1 MPALLLALVA
11 GTSAATL
18 VINTDGSG
26 DHTDIQQAIQAA
38 SDGDTL
44 LVTSSPWTVNLDFL
58 DKSLHL
64 SAWETVELQ
73 AADAS
78 LPVISLSSSDND
90 GSSIE
95 GFSFQGLTG
104 VGILIDGASVTLS
117 DLQFTGFGETEGGA
131 LWIDGGD
138 VTGSDLVFAD
148 GSGEY
153 GGFVWSNQ
161 AVLQFDNPVFSG
173 GSAIQG
179 GALYGAETHLTLIG
193 ATLEDNYASDDGGA
207 AYMVNGS
214 EVVDQDS
221 TWSRNTAGDDG
232 GAIYIDSE
240 EGGTDAPGH
249 LQITGSLFENG
260 IVEGSGAALYVRKLV
275 TLDIQGALFR
285 DQYAKSSG
293 GAIYIHDSKGASSLV
308 QTTFENNQSRYGQGG
323 AFYGSWNN
331 ELTIEDSLFDG
342 NQSSSTGGAV
352 SHRIKSPLT
361 VRGTTFTDNI
371 SGRMGGGLWVEQL
384 YRDEYDLLV
393 EESLFVGNV
402 AELGGAGLAAKEG
415 AWVRIADTR
424 FEENRVESTGPGGG
438 VFLLQNAILEV
449 ERNWFVGN
457 SSTWGGG
464 AYTEENE
471 TDSESELELVSQET
485 WRGNVFVEN
494 RASYGGGLAT
504 YAAGFF
510 SFTNNSLVRNQ
521 ATEAG
526 AALHLQAS
534 SADVRNN
541 LIAFSPYGAAVHV
554 GDELTLALS
563 DFSFNSWYGNVDG
576 NTTED
581 WGLEENGVLEDPEL
595 VGSIS
600 LAGPSNDMLLLTL
613 SSPLRD
619 AGDPEIEDANGTR
632 SDIGYAGGP
641 TFESRDADLDGYPTQ
656 YDCDD
661 ANTEVHPE
669 AQETWYDGV
678 NQDCSTGS
686 DFDADGDDA
695 DSEDHGGVDCNDAD
709 PEIQDGCENSSDTND
724 NPEDDGS
731 KNQESAG
738 GCGCDTPVGPTPTLL
753 LAVLAAL
760 WIRRREAPAPARI
773 PARVPPDPSRQGQ
786 GALPRNWR
794 L

>member
-1 MPALLLALVA
+1 VHFLLLALVS

-18 VINTDGSG
+18 VINADGAG

-64 SAWETVELQ
+64 SAWEAVELQ
-73 AADAS
+73 AADES

-90 GSSIE
+90 GSTVE

-104 VGILIDGASVTLS
+104 IGILIDGASVALS

-131 LWIDGGD
+131 LWIQRAE
-138 VTGSDLVFAD
+138 VTGSDLSFSD
-148 GSGEY
+148 GGGEY

-161 AVLQFDNPVFSG
+161 AVLQFENGFFSG

-179 GALYGAETHLTLIG
+179 GAFYGAETHLTLIG

-221 TWSRNTAGDDG
+221 TWSRNIAFDDG

-240 EGGTDAPGH
+240 EGGTISPGH
-249 LQITGSLFENG
+249 LQLTGSLFENG
-260 IVEGSGAALYVRKLV
+260 IADGSGAALYARKMV
-275 TLDIQGALFR
+275 TMEVQGATFR

-293 GAIYIHDSKGASSLV
+293 GAIYLYDSKGSSSLV
-308 QTTFENNQSRYGQGG
+308 QTTFENNQSRYGHGG

-342 NQSSSTGGAV
+342 NQARTGGAV

-361 VRGTTFTDNI
+361 VRGTTFTDNQ
-371 SGRMGGGLWVEQL
+371 SERMGGGLWVEQQ

-393 EESLFVGNV
+393 EESLFAGNV
-402 AELGGAGLAAKEG
+402 AGLGGAGLAAKEG
-415 AWVRIADTR
+415 ARVRIADTR

-438 VFLLQNAILEV
+438 VFLIQNAILEV
-449 ERNWFVGN
+449 ERCWFVGN

-485 WRGNVFVEN
+485 WRGNVFMEN
-494 RASYGGGLAT
+494 RAGSGGGLAA
-504 YAAGFF
+504 YAAGFLE
-510 SFTNNSLVRNQ
+510 FTNNSLARNQ
-521 ATEAG
+521 ATESG
-526 AALHLQAS
+526 AALHLHS
-534 SADVRNN
+534 TSAEVRNN
-541 LIAFSPYGAAVHV
+541 LIAFSPYGTAVHV

-563 DFSFNSWYGNVDG
+563 DFSFNSWFGNVDG
-576 NTTED
+576 NTAED
-581 WGLEENGVLEDPEL
+581 WGLEENGVLEDPKL
-595 VGSIS
+595 VGSIPLS
-600 LAGPSNDMLLLTL
+600 GPSNDMLLLTV

-641 TFESRDADLDGYPTQ
+641 TFESQDADLDGYPTQ

-661 ANTEVHPE
+661 VNAEVHPE
-669 AQETWYDGV
+669 AQENWYDGV

-695 DSEDHGGVDCNDAD
+695 DSEDHGGLDCDDAD
-709 PEIQDGCENSSDTND
+709 SAVQEGCEDQAEPGDGPGS
-724 NPEDDGS
+724 DGS
-731 KNQESAG
+731 KDQETAG

-760 WIRRREAPAPARI
+760 WIRRREAPGPARI
-773 PARVPPDPSRQGQ
+773 PVGVPPGPSRQGP
-786 GALPRNWR
+786 GAPPRSWR
-794 L
+794 S